1 MKNSLYIA
9 RVGLLLALAVSLQF
23 LESLI
28 PVPLPLGVKLGISSV
43 VTMYILMFMNLRTA
57 LTVTVLKSV
66 FVFATRGA
74 SAFCMSVSG
83 GLLSVFSMWLCI
95 ALFRRKSGDTG
106 ILAVSAAGG
115 VFHNI
120 GQLAAA
126 SVIAGSVY
134 TAAYLPVL
142 VIAGIISGA
151 FTGLLMRLL
160 LSRITNKSE
169 RRQNIYDKK
178 TQRTEGQPPEEY

>member
-1 MKNSLYIA
+1 MKNSSYIA
-9 RVGLLLALAVSLQF
+9 RVGMLLALAVSLQF

-28 PVPLPLGVKLGISSV
+28 PIPLPLGVKPGISSV
-43 VTMYILMFMNLRTA
+43 VIMYILMFMDLRTA
-57 LTVTVLKSV
+57 LVVTVLKSG

-83 GLLSVFSMWLCI
+83 GLLSTAAMWLCI

-115 VFHNI
+115 VFHNA

-126 SVIAGSVY
+126 SAIAGSVY

-151 FTGLLMRLL
+151 FTGILMRLL
-160 LSRITNKSE
+160 LSRINKKSE
-169 RRQNIYDKK
+169 GRDIKYDKK
-178 TQRTEGQPPEEY
+178 AKRTETES